1 MTVENIELLSR
12 YGNESEGVTLDSLGG
27 EAWPRR
33 KAGMKERIREIAGEL
48 IKTAA
53 LRATRPGVVAQPDSA
68 FPQFVDR
75 FPYEETDDQERAI
88 EDVLQ
93 DLEAGKP
100 MDRLVCGDVGFGK
113 TEVALRAAFVMA
125 MSGKQVALICPTT
138 LLARQH
144 YTNFVERLQ
153 GFPVNVGRLSRLV
166 PAAEAKKTKEGLAD
180 GTIDIVI
187 GTHAILAK
195 SIEFKRLGLVIVDE
209 EQHFGVAHKERLKA
223 LRADVHVLT
232 LTATPIPRTLQMAM
246 SGLRDLSVIQ
256 TPPVDR
262 LAVRT
267 YVTPFDGIVLREAL
281 LREHYRGGQ
290 SFFVV
295 PRIADLRDIEEWMR
309 EQVPEVKFVTAHG
322 QMSPTQVEQRMSAF
336 YDRKY
341 DVLLSTTIVESG
353 LDIPTANTLI
363 VYRSDR
369 FGLAQLYQLRGRVG
383 RSKTRAYAYLTMPA
397 NRSITEAAQKRLQVL
412 SELDN
417 LGAGFQLASHDLDIR
432 GAGNLLGDEQS
443 GHIKEVGFELY
454 QSMLE
459 DAIVELKAGGV
470 PRPEEFTPQISV
482 DAPIMIPEEY
492 VPDLDLRMGLY
503 RRLGELEAR
512 AAIDAFAAE
521 LIDRFGALPPETAN
535 LMKIVEVKLNCRQA
549 MVAKLDIGP
558 KGAVVTFAEGGFPDL
573 GGLLG
578 YIERLKGSAKLRP
591 DSRMTVSRD
600 WPTPDARLNGALQL
614 SRGLARTAAA
624 GESAKKELELA

>member
-1 MTVENIELLSR
+1 
-12 YGNESEGVTLDSLGG
+12 
-27 EAWPRR
+27 
-33 KAGMKERIREIAGEL
+33 MKERIREIAGEL

-53 LRATRPGVVAQPDSA
+53 MRATRPGVIAEPDASY
-68 FPQFVDR
+68 PEFVNR
-75 FPYEETDDQERAI
+75 FPYEETDDQDRAI
-88 EDVLQ
+88 DDVLG

-113 TEVALRAAFVMA
+113 TEIALRAAFVMA

-144 YTNFVERLQ
+144 YANFVERFQ
-153 GFPVNVGRLSRLV
+153 GFPINIGRLSRLV
-166 PAAEAKKTKEGLAD
+166 PAAEAKRTREGIAN
-180 GTIDIVI
+180 GTLDIVI
-187 GTHAILAK
+187 GTHALLAK
-195 SIEFKRLGLVIVDE
+195 SINFKRLELVIVDE
-209 EQHFGVAHKERLKA
+209 EQHFGVTHKERLKA
-223 LRADVHVLT
+223 LKNDVHVLT

-246 SGLRDLSVIQ
+246 SGLRELSVIQ

-267 YVTPFDGIVLREAL
+267 YVTPFDGVVLREAL
-281 LREHYRGGQ
+281 LREHFRGGQ

-295 PRIADLRDIEEWMR
+295 PRIADLPEIEEWLR
-309 EQVPEVKFVTAHG
+309 TQVPEVKSITAHG
-322 QMSPTQVEQRMSAF
+322 QMSAGQVEERMSAF

-341 DVLLSTTIVESG
+341 DLLLSTTIVESG
-353 LDIPTANTLI
+353 LDIPSANTLV

-383 RSKTRAYAYLTMPA
+383 RSKARAYAYLTMPA
-397 NRSITEAAQKRLQVL
+397 SRSITDAAQKRLQVL
-412 SELDN
+412 TELDS

-459 DAIVELKAGGV
+459 DAILELKAGGV
-470 PRPEEFTPQISV
+470 PTKEEFTPQISV
-482 DAPIMIPEEY
+482 DAPIMIPEHY

-503 RRLGELEAR
+503 RRLGELEDR
-512 AAIDAFAAE
+512 RAIDAFAAE
-521 LIDRFGALPPETAN
+521 LIDRFGGLPEETAN
-535 LMKIVEVKLNCRQA
+535 LMKIVEVKLNCREA
-549 MVAKLDIGP
+549 MIAKLDIGP
-558 KGAVVTFAEGGFPDL
+558 KGAVVTFAGGGFPDL
-573 GGLLG
+573 SGLLG

-591 DSRMTVSRD
+591 DSKMAVARN

-614 SRGLARTAAA
+614 SRGLSRVAAA
-624 GESAKKELELA
+624 GEKKELAAA